1 MAENET
7 STAIAPSTTEQ
18 GASKIVNRYML
29 WSMGAGLVPI
39 PIIDFAAIVAV
50 QLKMLSEL
58 AKYYG
63 VEFSEER
70 GKSIVSSL
78 IGGVAADSI
87 ARGSIGSI
95 IKSIPGAGTLFGM
108 VAMPLSA
115 GATTYAVGKVF
126 IQHFA
131 SGGTFLNFNPDEVRE
146 YFEEKVQEGK
156 DIAKNVKNQ
165 VKGS

>member
-1 MAENET
+1 MSENET
-7 STAIAPSTTEQ
+7 TTAIAPTPTEA

-39 PIIDFAAIVAV
+39 PLVDFAAIVAV

-58 AKYYG
+58 AKYYS

-78 IGGVAADSI
+78 VGGVAADSI
-87 ARGSIGSI
+87 AHGTVGSIL
-95 IKSIPGAGTLFGM
+95 KSIPGAGTLFGM

-126 IQHFA
+126 TQHFA
-131 SGGTFLNFNPDEVRE
+131 SGGTFLNFNPDEVRD
-146 YFEEKVQEGK
+146 YFEEKVREGK
-156 DIAKNVKNQ
+156 DVVKSVKSQ